1 MSQDRNEFSIPFIP
15 GAPIIVVVVVR
26 LLSCPSGRPL
36 SPVDSLLATHEL
48 NTTDRVC
55 NISNTHARPALG
67 YYRNGDLKQQHILM
81 ICG

>member
-48 NTTDRVC
+48 NTDRVRI
-55 NISNTHARPALG
+55 ISYTHARPALG
-67 YYRNGDLKQQHILM
+67 YYRNGDLKQQHVLTM
-81 ICG
+81 CG